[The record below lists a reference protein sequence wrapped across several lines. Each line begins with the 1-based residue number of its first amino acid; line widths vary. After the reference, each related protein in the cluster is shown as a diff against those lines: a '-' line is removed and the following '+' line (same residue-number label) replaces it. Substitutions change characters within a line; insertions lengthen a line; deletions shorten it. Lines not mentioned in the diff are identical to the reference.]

1 MTTTRA
7 RRPGIE
13 TVRLPSSL
21 SLRLHRRDEHVEL
34 RIDGARVIEAG
45 AGRTRRRPFD
55 GAFQG
60 AYVAEI
66 VFEHRLARLRAEG
79 FVREAG
85 PRPREAPEAASD
97 ASHAARVLAAALERR
112 GDPRGTLMAAQIERL
127 CDDNAETRELEGLV
141 LASTPRTSL
150 SPLPDFDEPLACLDD
165 EQGGLVGWCCDEDDV
180 TLEDVVRP
188 ELSRIGREALG
199 FSPEDRSVSLGVVG
213 LHRLRRL
220 LESAAGDSLRS
231 LRLLSFGKLEPYLR
245 LLQEHGRAG
254 VVSSLL
260 PYGPAPA
267 LGDSLPGLQGLGVS
281 ERALPALLS
290 AKIPSL
296 RRLVVFRSDD
306 DVRPVLGQLDPARL
320 PSLEH
325 LGLWYRRT
333 TRDGLRAIAAHPI
346 TARLKT
352 LEIWSTEEARRL
364 PFHDLVALRPSLSH
378 LERVLLGGHLV
389 PDDVRERLSSW
400 PAIELVDH
408 DRIQALGLDIVALG
422 WASGM
427 R

>member
-1 MTTTRA
+1 M
-7 RRPGIE
+7 
-13 TVRLPSSL
+13 L
-21 SLRLHRRDEHVEL
+21 
-34 RIDGARVIEAG
+34 
-45 AGRTRRRPFD
+45 
-55 GAFQG
+55 
-60 AYVAEI
+60 
-66 VFEHRLARLRAEG
+66 
-79 FVREAG
+79 
-85 PRPREAPEAASD
+85 
-97 ASHAARVLAAALERR
+97 
-112 GDPRGTLMAAQIERL
+112 AQIERL
-127 CDDNAETRELEGLV
+127 LDDNPEARELEGMV
-141 LASTPRTSL
+141 LESTPRTSVT
-150 SPLPDFDEPLACLDD
+150 PLPDFDEPLACLDD
-165 EQGGLVGWCCDEDDV
+165 GQGGLVGWCCDEDGV

-199 FSPEDRSVSLGVVG
+199 FSPDDRSVSLGVVG

-231 LRLLSFGKLEPYLR
+231 LQLLVFGELAPYLR

-260 PYGPAPA
+260 PYGTAAP
-267 LGDSLPGLQGLGVS
+267 LGDGLPGLEGLGVS

-290 AKIPSL
+290 AQMPSL

-306 DVRPVLGQLDPARL
+306 DVRPALRQLDPAKL
-320 PSLEH
+320 PNLAH

-333 TRDGLRAIAAHPI
+333 TRDGLRAVAAHPI

-364 PFHDLVALRPSLSH
+364 PFDDLIALRPSLSH
-378 LERVLLGGHLV
+378 IERVFLGGHLV
-389 PDDVRERLSSW
+389 PDDVRERLAAR

-408 DRIQALGLDIVALG
+408 DRIQALGLDIMTLG
-422 WASGM
+422 WTSGM